1 MEEEPRLPKDEDI
14 SLPSLGDAGL
24 TEELEADVQ
33 SPPTSLLRRT
43 FLRGGPFAAF
53 GNPDSLIV
61 PIELKVVRSGLLVE
75 LRPHQVAF
83 HHKHASLGRLTFILV
98 EYHPPK
104 TRIDRYAEWLLYGG
118 EQAIELARTGV
129 RLEPLGRWP
138 ALRPSWVML
147 RALLT
152 GRDVPR

>member
-1 MEEEPRLPKDEDI
+1 MSTKPESKMYRRLSE
-14 SLPSLGDAGL
+14 GL
-24 TEELEADVQ
+24 TGEGQSCHLSRIESRVNLGFPDVV
-33 SPPTSLLRRT
+33 
-43 FLRGGPFAAF
+43 AAF
-53 GNPDSLIV
+53 GEPDGLFV

-83 HHKHASLGRLTFILV
+83 HHKHASLGCLTFILV

-152 GRDVPR
+152 GRDVPG